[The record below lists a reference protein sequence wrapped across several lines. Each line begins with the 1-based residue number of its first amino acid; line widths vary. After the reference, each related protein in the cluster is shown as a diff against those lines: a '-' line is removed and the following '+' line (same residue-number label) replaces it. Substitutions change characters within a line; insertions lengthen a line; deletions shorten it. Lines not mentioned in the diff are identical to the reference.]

1 VSRSFDLPEAESI
14 TVGTVGE
21 PGRRTF
27 YLQLRNMEVTVTLKL
42 EKQQVAGLSQL
53 LSEVLSDLP
62 ALLAPPAEA
71 PPLTEP
77 LLEEWAVGAVQ
88 LAYEASADRIVILAQ
103 EVVIEEGTGAG
114 EPAPDELASG
124 DSEPATARFSIT
136 REQASALVRRGF
148 ELVEAGRPPCPLCGH
163 PIDPEGHSC
172 PRTNGHRSPTP

>member
-1 VSRSFDLPEAESI
+1 M
-14 TVGTVGE
+14 GTVGE

-27 YLQLRNMEVTVTLKL
+27 YLQLRNMEATVTLKL

-71 PPLTEP
+71 PPLIEP

-103 EVVIEEGTGAG
+103 EVVIDEGTEAG
-114 EPAPDELASG
+114 PGDRESE
-124 DSEPATARFSIT
+124 DSEPATARFSIS
-136 REQASALVRRGF
+136 REQAAALVRRGF
-148 ELVEAGRPPCPLCGH
+148 ELVESGRATCPLCGH

-172 PRTNGHRSPTP
+172 PRTNGHRAPTP